1 LLFTYLFRFFRYRM
15 NIDPY
20 HVHTDDEI
28 WSALYK
34 SKLFYLVK
42 SLPGELD
49 YVVQE
54 NGNNFSIGQKQ
65 LLCLTRAL
73 IRKSKI
79 LLLDEATSSVDYYTD
94 SLIQE
99 TINREFHNSNQ
110 QQEEE
115 PTSIGSKEKEID
127 GRTNTDGLESGI
139 VKKKELES
147 RGKTTILT
155 IAHRLSTVMNSDK
168 ILVMENG
175 SVKEFDTPM
184 NLLLNRK
191 SMFYQLVL
199 AERNQHKQS
208 GPILAPGSATSAA
221 SSSSSSPLLASS
233 TLVSAPAVG
242 QTFLNTKSQQKS
254 VTSANL

>member
-1 LLFTYLFRFFRYRM
+1 M

-20 HVHTDDEI
+20 HVHTDEEI

-99 TINREFHNSNQ
+99 TINREFHNSNPP
-110 QQEEE
+110 QEEE
-115 PTSIGSKEKEID
+115 ETTSIGSKEKEIE
-127 GRTNTDGLESGI
+127 GRTTNSDGSESVA
-139 VKKKELES
+139 VKKKELDS

-208 GPILAPGSATSAA
+208 SGPILAPGSATSTASS
-221 SSSSSSPLLASS
+221 SSSSSSPLLTSS
-233 TLVSAPAVG
+233 TLVSAPVAG
-242 QTFLNTKSQQKS
+242 QTFLNTKSQQNS